1 MEPRQQTYY
10 NKNAVSVKEIGYQED
25 KNYPSRQNMEDCNSK
40 HIQKKSSST
49 TTWEMAPAFSPSS
62 MGTVAARL
70 VSTVPTS
77 FPTYPVPYSDF
88 LARNLQRQK

>member
-40 HIQKKSSST
+40 HIQKKSSSI
-49 TTWEMAPAFSPSS
+49 TTWEMGPDSS
-62 MGTVAARL
+62 LSSTATAAARSA
-70 VSTVPTS
+70 STVPTS
-77 FPTYPVPYSDF
+77 FQTYPPHHSDF
-88 LARNLQRQK
+88 WARNL